1 MTRTPRFDD
10 IVDEPLAPDERERLE
25 RVHDLLVAAGPP
37 PELSPQLEGGP
48 TLAMTLGPGR
58 RGGWQRQVA
67 LLAAALTVF
76 AAVFLAGYLAG
87 NRGGGLAAAKTLQLR
102 GTPAAP
108 NALASLVVQDA
119 DAAGNWPMRL
129 SVTGLPTLPRH
140 GYYAVYLTRNGKPL
154 LPCGVFVVQSV
165 RAAVTVQLN
174 APYHVRAG
182 DSWVVTKEL
191 PGEHGAGQVVLHPVT

>member
-1 MTRTPRFDD
+1 MTPRFDD
-10 IVDEPLAPDERERLE
+10 IVDEPLAADERDRLE

-37 PELSPQLEGGP
+37 PELSPQLEAGP
-48 TLAMTLGPGR
+48 SLAMTLGRRR
-58 RGGWQRQVA
+58 RGGQRRLA
-67 LLAAALTVF
+67 LLAAALSIL
-76 AAVFLAGYLAG
+76 AIVFLAGYLAG
-87 NRGGGLAAAKTLQLR
+87 NRGGGLASAAKTLQLR
-102 GTPAAP
+102 GTSAAP

-129 SVTGLPTLPRH
+129 SVTGLPKLPPH

-154 LPCGVFVVQSV
+154 LPCGVFVVKS
-165 RAAVTVQLN
+165 AAGAVQVQLN

-191 PGEHGAGQVVLHPVT
+191 PGDRGAGQVVLHPVT